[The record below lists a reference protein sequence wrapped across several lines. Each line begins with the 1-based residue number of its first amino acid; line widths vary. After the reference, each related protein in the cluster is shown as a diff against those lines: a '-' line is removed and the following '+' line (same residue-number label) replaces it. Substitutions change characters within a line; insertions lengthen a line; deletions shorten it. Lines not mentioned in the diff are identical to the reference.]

1 MPVKYPDTQKL
12 SDFSGYERERSEVI
26 DNTKAL
32 LKGEPCNNVL
42 LYGDAGSGKSSTVKA
57 IANEFKDDGLRLIEV
72 KKNQLYSLPDIMDR
86 ISGNPLKFIIFID
99 DLSFTKTMRTSV
111 H

>member
-1 MPVKYPDTQKL
+1 M
-12 SDFSGYERERSEVI
+12 
-26 DNTKAL
+26 
-32 LKGEPCNNVL
+32 VL

-99 DLSFTKTMRTSV
+99 DLSFTKNDEDFGALKAILEAA
-111 H
+111 